1 VHRAKGHIRPVG
13 SIEPRKIIDLN
24 RLEQLEEAVKELED
38 AVAVLAQISDI
49 DESVP
54 FDAVIEQ
61 IAVLR
66 RLGYPEDADR
76 ADPEPSPAPEQ
87 RASADWLNPTTLGIS
102 FWAGHCWPLNQEVSL
117 LLIIAIV
124 LLLLFAGLGFV
135 AHVLWL
141 GLILAVIVGVAHALT
156 SGRRA

>member
-1 VHRAKGHIRPVG
+1 MRSYRPERVVGLVACHASGFAIRLGAVRRTGWPFLPKGVHRAKGHIRPVG

-87 RASADWLNPTTLGIS
+87 RASAD
-102 FWAGHCWPLNQEVSL
+102 
-117 LLIIAIV
+117 
-124 LLLLFAGLGFV
+124 
-135 AHVLWL
+135 
-141 GLILAVIVGVAHALT
+141 
-156 SGRRA
+156 